1 MNSVTN
7 EADSL
12 EFTNDDEPLLN
23 EGKWVRGVLI
33 NKMFVA

>member
-1 MNSVTN
+1 MATQMNSVTN

-23 EGKWVRGVLI
+23 EGK
-33 NKMFVA
+33 